1 MPTVRVVNF
10 LYLPYR
16 WWVGWTRFP
25 EMWHGYLRTCK
36 KYQNWINQCQWFH
49 QSRFRRLTTETFN
62 YFSILDLL
70 DSRNC
75 RSRSNCKVGCF
86 LPEHVN
92 YYKPCNTIAFVHT
105 IPIMP
110 RTSKRMKVL
119 EQLDAVFKTR
129 MVARAIRIFD
139 SDSDSFE
146 DTVDEAVGLSLAS
159 AQRRRYFFVFAF
171 QSTKMGHPIT
181 FSKMIL
187 MRQG

>member
-1 MPTVRVVNF
+1 
-10 LYLPYR
+10 
-16 WWVGWTRFP
+16 
-25 EMWHGYLRTCK
+25 
-36 KYQNWINQCQWFH
+36 
-49 QSRFRRLTTETFN
+49 
-62 YFSILDLL
+62 
-70 DSRNC
+70 
-75 RSRSNCKVGCF
+75 
-86 LPEHVN
+86 
-92 YYKPCNTIAFVHT
+92 
-105 IPIMP
+105 MP